1 MLLRKPM
8 RARFAL
14 LSLLLACG
22 PAVSE
27 GRLVQ
32 APPKPEN
39 CELKFIEF
47 TGAVTDAFEVLG
59 HVYLKEPK
67 KQDPLSASYKHIVHA
82 RACAMGGEAVTLD
95 AEAPGASSVSYTVLR
110 TKSPEKGKPAPKKF

>member
-1 MLLRKPM
+1 M

-14 LSLLLACG
+14 LGLLFACG

-32 APPKPEN
+32 APPKPDN
-39 CELKFIEF
+39 CELRFLEF
-47 TGAVTDAFEVLG
+47 EGGTITNAFEVLG

-67 KQDPLSASYKHIVHA
+67 KQDPLSVSYKHIVHA

-95 AEAPGASSVSYTVLR
+95 AEAPGGSSVSYAVLR
-110 TKSPEKGKPAPKKF
+110 AKLPDKSRPAPKKF